1 MITQRQNPAY
11 RTAHFH
17 LSKKGYCDL
26 IEERYKLAMERIRG
40 FAGEDMGIYTDYVR
54 QTAHLFDLM
63 AEKISGTASDLIA
76 LNGQLY
82 QDVAGDAYETSYAN
96 PAYAVK
102 QFGRRTGQ
110 YLCWFHTRCRDAII
124 PAFEKE
130 IDEVTIRMELFLQA
144 VSVLMTEEETDRCLK
159 ETMYYFVHDYDE
171 EFMEKNIRQM
181 LCPDQTLVYDLVMNS
196 DLQDPSYLYRY
207 GNYISENE
215 KKISEYLSGLSG
227 DALASMA
234 ATYTEGYRKGFE
246 MAGIDLSQKKT
257 VQIHYNIG
265 FEPMVRQAVYQF
277 EEMGLKPVFSRKS
290 CVTSTSPNRQF
301 PYDHRYDDALFL
313 NKALVQERL
322 KNAEK
327 IFEKYREEAAV
338 YAGPAVIE
346 VFGEKLFIPVT
357 KKESPSYNKEQEQL
371 SVEYRRDY
379 SLIQNRYIP
388 EDSYSFTIIAYPVP
402 EIGDQFE
409 EIFRETVEINTLD
422 MEKYRRI
429 QQVLIDTLDQGDYV
443 SITGR
448 NGNRTD
454 LKVMLHDLEDPAAQT
469 NFENCLADVNIPVGE
484 VFTSPRLK
492 GTDGLLHVK
501 QVYLNELCYKDL
513 AVTFEDGMVASYTC
527 SNYEEEE
534 ENKKYLKE
542 NVFRNRDTLPMG
554 EFAIG
559 TNTAAFVMGRKYGIE
574 AKLPI
579 LIAEKTGPH
588 FALGDTCYSMSE
600 DVVLHN
606 PDGKEIVAKDNECS
620 RLRHTDMA
628 KAYFNCHTDIT
639 IPYDELG
646 DIVVHTRD
654 GGSIVLIR
662 EGRFVLPGTESL
674 NQALDDYGT
683 K

>member
-600 DVVLHN
+600 DVVQHN